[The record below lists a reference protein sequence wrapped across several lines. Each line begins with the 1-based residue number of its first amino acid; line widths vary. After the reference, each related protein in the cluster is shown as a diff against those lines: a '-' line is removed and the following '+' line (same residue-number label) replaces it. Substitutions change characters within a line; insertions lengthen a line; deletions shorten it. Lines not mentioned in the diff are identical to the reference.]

1 MSLPSWL
8 LPSWNPLAATLLQGR
23 LHHALL
29 IAGPR
34 GLGKSAFAHALVATA
49 LCERRRDDL
58 AACARCRS
66 CQLLAAGSHPDSIH
80 VTFLPRPKPNE
91 DKLRTDL
98 IVDQIR
104 ELSQRLSLS
113 SQFGGLQLAL
123 IEPAEAMTE
132 SAANALL
139 KTLEEPTAASVIVLV
154 CNDVSRLPATIRS
167 RCQRIDIAIPA
178 REQALH
184 WMHGQGL
191 DAIKSAAAL
200 DIVQGNP
207 GAAQQLIADGGLD
220 LRDQCE
226 QDLGALANGRN
237 GALVIADRWAA
248 DRPQQRVWLASI
260 LARDEAR
267 RISCGEDG
275 RFGLTGASEI
285 QKLAAWFGHANRV
298 RRLLDTP
305 QLRSDLLLLNL
316 LRDWPASSRH

>member
-8 LPSWNPLAATLLQGR
+8 LPSWNPLATSLVQGR

-29 IAGPR
+29 IAGPS
-34 GLGKSAFAHALVATA
+34 GLGKVAFAHALIATA
-49 LCERRRDDL
+49 LCERRRVDL
-58 AACARCRS
+58 SACGSCRS
-66 CQLLAAGSHPDSIH
+66 CVLVAAGTHPDRIH

-91 DKLRTDL
+91 DKLRTDV

-104 ELSQRLSLS
+104 ELSQRLALS

-154 CNDVSRLPATIRS
+154 CNDVSQLPATIRS
-167 RCQRIDIAIPA
+167 RCQRIDIVIPA
-178 REQALH
+178 REQAMD
-184 WMHGQGL
+184 WMREQRL
-191 DAIKSAAAL
+191 DATQSAAAL

-207 GAAQQLIADGGLD
+207 GAARQLIAEGGLD

-226 QDLGALANGRN
+226 RDLEALANART
-237 GALVIADRWAA
+237 GALTIADNWAA

-267 RISCGEDG
+267 RLGCGERG

-285 QKLAAWFGHANRV
+285 QKLAAWFAHANRI

>member
-1 MSLPSWL
+1 MNLPGWL
-8 LPSWNPLAATLLQGR
+8 LPSWNPLAASLAQGR

-29 IAGPR
+29 IAGPS
-34 GLGKSAFAHALVATA
+34 GLGKVGFAQALIATA

-58 AACARCRS
+58 SACESCRS
-66 CQLLAAGSHPDSIH
+66 CRLLAAGSHPDRIH

-91 DKLRTDL
+91 DKLRTDV

-104 ELSQRLSLS
+104 DLSQRLSLS

-167 RCQRIDIAIPA
+167 RCQRIDIAVPA
-178 REQALH
+178 REQALQ
-184 WMHGQGL
+184 WMLAQGL
-191 DAIKSAAAL
+191 DATQSAAAL

-207 GAAQQLIADGGLD
+207 GAAKQLIAEGGLD

-226 QDLGALANGRN
+226 RDLGALANRN
-237 GALVIADRWAA
+237 IGALTIADSWAA
-248 DRPQQRVWLASI
+248 DRAQQRVWLASI

-267 RISCGEDG
+267 RLGCGERG